1 MISGDDH
8 ELDDIAEAIANA
20 NPTDGHAVL
29 IGWVAVAEFMDTS
42 GHRWLVVRSGTTPE
56 SDHVT
61 TSWQRRGYL
70 HEVLEANW
78 LDDPSFDFP
87 DDSE

>member
-1 MISGDDH
+1 MTNNPDP
-8 ELDDIAEAIANA
+8 ELDDIADAIAGA
-20 NPTDGHAVL
+20 NPTDTHAILV
-29 IGWVAVAEFMDTS
+29 GWVAVAEFIDAD
-42 GHRWLVVRSGTTPE
+42 GHRWLITRSGSTSE
-56 SDHVT
+56 SDHQT

-78 LDDPSFDFP
+78 LDDATFDFP